1 MRENSHMAQR
11 WSHCRLVD
19 PVGEVVEGANSLMG
33 LSQKMD
39 HREIVTQSDGFDM
52 LVEIFGNRLIML
64 AQ

>member
-64 AQ
+64 TQ